1 MKTKI
6 LILTFVLIS
15 GISFAQTSK
24 TEGKESIDEV
34 FELLK
39 MQKGVSYFDVSK
51 EMFQMLSESKNASPE
66 FKEYVK
72 KLSGMKM
79 VKKSSRETKIDMY
92 TVFMSNTNLKEFSR
106 LMTSESPTKKIS
118 FYQKKSKNKNEYLL
132 VQNSAIIYI
141 TGTIDL
147 KSIGEF
153 EQIMEIAGSAFEM

>member
-6 LILTFVLIS
+6 LILTFLLIS
-15 GISFAQTSK
+15 GISYAQT
-24 TEGKESIDEV
+24 TGKQSIDDV

-39 MQKGVSYFDVSK
+39 MQKGISYFDVSK

-79 VKKSSRETKIDMY
+79 VRKSNRETKIDMY
-92 TVFMSNTNLKEFSR
+92 NVFMANTNLKEFSR

-118 FYQKKSKNKNEYLL
+118 FYQKKSKNENEYLL